1 MYVVLVTNAT
11 TQEQCVYHTEPI
23 EKANSHTVFNTIYK
37 DLASK
42 DPELSCFVSADN
54 SYCELF
60 KQVDQVDVG
69 YLWNS
74 TVEKRQVLYLLS
86 LVGVFKSQTP
96 KITVD
101 MSCQTEPNEY
111 ESIVPIHY
119 TGYATSCFLQ
129 PNPLFTDE
137 LKIKLQLP
145 NYGLRSN

>member
-11 TQEQCVYHTEPI
+11 TQEQCVYHTETV
-23 EKANSHTVFNTIYK
+23 EKSKSHTVFNSIYE

-42 DPELSCFVSADN
+42 DPDLMCFVAADN

-60 KQVDQVDVG
+60 KHTNQVETG

-86 LVGVFKSQTP
+86 LVGVFKCKTP

-101 MSCQTEPNEY
+101 MSCQTDPSEY
-111 ESIVPIHY
+111 EPIVPIHY

-137 LKIKLQLP
+137 LKLKLKLP